1 MSGARTPLSQRAVAT
16 WLAGVATAL
25 AVAAAAGV
33 AAAALLPVRVE
44 AGANAAVAR
53 RVPAMPPPP
62 EDVRPLM
69 AKAAGRHLV
78 MPAQGLAPVKDT
90 GAAAK
95 LLERLK
101 LQGVVQLGGE
111 YVAYVA
117 VKSGAEATKSR
128 RGGGGSLTVRKDDRV
143 LGFTVK
149 EVAPGKVTLDL
160 DNVIVELRQ

>member
-1 MSGARTPLSQRAVAT
+1 MSAARTPVSDRTAAT
-16 WLAGVATAL
+16 WLATIATSLAL
-25 AVAAAAGV
+25 VAAAAVV
-33 AAAALLPVRVE
+33 AAAVLPVRVE
-44 AGANAAVAR
+44 AGGNAAVGR

-69 AKAAGRHLV
+69 VRAAGAKLIL
-78 MPAQGLAPVKDT
+78 PAQGLPAVKDT

-111 YVAYVA
+111 YVGYVA
-117 VKSGAEATKSR
+117 VKSGAEGTKSR
-128 RGGGGSLTVRKDDRV
+128 RGGTQKVRKGDRV

-149 EVAPGKVTLDL
+149 GVMPGSVTLEL
-160 DNVIVELRQ
+160 DGVVVELRQ